1 MTPAAA
7 WPPASTHDRFASASP
22 AQLALAPSSLWTSLD
37 TPVPADLEGFK
48 LSLTCT
54 MEGPPTCPTQ
64 GALRSDG

>member
-1 MTPAAA
+1 MTPAAT
-7 WPPASTHDRFASASP
+7 WPPASTHDRFAFASP

-54 MEGPPTCPTQ
+54 VEGPPTCPTQ
-64 GALRSDG
+64 GALRSDW